1 MSPSWLETNAANISS
16 NRSTTANQI
25 TFHAGSIDYQLLLGV
40 PLVAAGVLSDATP
53 LTVEITVANDASIG
67 QESDSDPNYGVS
79 DGTNF
84 IGFETL
90 DQGKYFEWAPCVGTQ
105 ANSGESY
112 SSLRYFNQTTSLIPR
127 DSHYPDQFV
136 FTIKLDRPWGSCFT
150 AHGGGYTNSVGYS
163 KQLMLSRGLTL
174 EVYKGTK
181 DERLGIKF
189 IKVTIMK
196 TDE

>member
-1 MSPSWLETNAANISS
+1 MTPSWLETNAANISS
-16 NRSTTANQI
+16 NRFTASDQI
-25 TFHAGSIDYQLLLGV
+25 TFIAGSITYELLLRV
-40 PLVAAGVLSDATP
+40 PLVAADVLSDATP

-90 DQGKYFEWAPCVGTQ
+90 DQGNYYGWAPCVGTQ
-105 ANSGESY
+105 ANSGKTY
-112 SSLRYFNQTTSLIPR
+112 SSLQYLNPTTSLIPR
-127 DSHYPDQFV
+127 DSRYPDQFV
-136 FTIKLDRPWGSCFT
+136 FTIKLDQPWGSCFT
-150 AHGGGYTNSVGYS
+150 EHGGGYTNSVGYS
-163 KQLMLSRGLTL
+163 KQLILSRGLTL
-174 EVYKGTK
+174 EVYKDQK